1 MSSIYLNNAVF
12 MMVILTIILLRIRY
26 YITWSPSKKY
36 AMIFIGVVEL
46 YVLLDALFM
55 REFLSKTGSILQFKL
70 IVFFFYLI
78 YVIMPYVWHLFMQ
91 NYMGISSSKKR
102 RFVEMIPLLLLTA
115 MVLLSVPTGIVWGF
129 SRNRTYIRG
138 TFFGVFTVLNLF
150 YYFYAFAQTF
160 CILFMNNTGGI
171 KYLIKSA
178 LFSAIP
184 LIGILVNTYVI
195 PFYGVC
201 PFQPY
206 CLVIGAL
213 LSYLVHG
220 RAPAESAGIGA
231 QGKTFQCIRT
241 GKGIDQ
247 ESESGQCGQEYLPC
261 KYVP

>member
-160 CILFMNNTGGI
+160 CI
-171 KYLIKSA
+171 
-178 LFSAIP
+178 
-184 LIGILVNTYVI
+184 
-195 PFYGVC
+195 
-201 PFQPY
+201 
-206 CLVIGAL
+206 CLL
-213 LSYLVHG
+213 YTSPSP
-220 RAPAESAGIGA
+220 R
-231 QGKTFQCIRT
+231 
-241 GKGIDQ
+241 D
-247 ESESGQCGQEYLPC
+247 
-261 KYVP
+261 